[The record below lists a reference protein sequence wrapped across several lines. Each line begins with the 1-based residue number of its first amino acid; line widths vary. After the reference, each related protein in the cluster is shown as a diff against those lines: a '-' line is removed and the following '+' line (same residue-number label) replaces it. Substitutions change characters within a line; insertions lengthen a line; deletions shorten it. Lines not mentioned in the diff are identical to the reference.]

1 MIALT
6 SKEAGDTIRWLQGG
20 RAFTIAKPYEFMTEL
35 LPLFF
40 KKTQFDSFIR
50 RLKRWGF
57 QRTPLSPD
65 RSIFQHPFFQR
76 DRPDLC
82 IAIMCVESND
92 RKGEILTD
100 EPPIVHDSAKG
111 NHVKK
116 DVKTANFETVE
127 SVVDIPSPQDSA
139 LSNEEHESYP
149 KNHPIFRKIYC
160 TDVVK
165 STADAVTPTETVGTQ
180 CGDIPSEN
188 NFCDNANIIF
198 SDKSLNDMEEHYP
211 LTLIS
216 PSHLESAVVPHF
228 PGFTNDMISSY
239 ARHSSAFLTD
249 VSLERRP
256 ISESLAHQFDTY
268 IHETRLRHFHLQR
281 ETKMSRDLLKMSG
294 LLPSSFP
301 FNLNE

>member
-6 SKEAGDTIRWLQGG
+6 SKESGDTIRWLQGG
-20 RAFTIAKPYEFMTEL
+20 RAFTITKPYEFMTEL

-40 KKTQFDSFIR
+40 KKTQFDSFVR

-82 IAIMCVESND
+82 IAIRCVENNP
-92 RKGEILTD
+92 RKVEILTD
-100 EPPIVHDSAKG
+100 KPQPVVHDSAKG

-116 DVKTANFETVE
+116 DVKSANFETVE
-127 SVVDIPSPQDSA
+127 SVVNTPSPQDSA
-139 LSNEEHESYP
+139 LSNEEHEPYP
-149 KNHPIFRKIYC
+149 KNHPIFRKTYC
-160 TDVVK
+160 ADAVK
-165 STADAVTPTETVGTQ
+165 STADAVEFTETVGTQ

-198 SDKSLNDMEEHYP
+198 SDKSLNDMKEHYP
-211 LTLIS
+211 LAFIS

-228 PGFTNDMISSY
+228 PGFTIDTISSY

-294 LLPSSFP
+294 LLRS
-301 FNLNE
+301 